1 MNEMPEN
8 TPQTNASQ
16 TSENQTTASQ
26 TSANTEFDINTI
38 LIRELGINSAKVEMI
53 FRMQVELLALLQDKN
68 AEEILGE
75 KNERVKELALEFYIA
90 NSRKM

>member
-1 MNEMPEN
+1 MPETSTEN
-8 TPQTNASQ
+8 TQQTNPS
-16 TSENQTTASQ
+16 QTTANS
-26 TSANTEFDINTI
+26 EFDINTI

-68 AEEILGE
+68 MEEVLGE
-75 KNERVKELALEFYIA
+75 KNERIKELALEFYIA